1 MIEHTPWRGAQYE
14 RGIEGTRYAILG
26 YSHWHELHEA
36 DADNT
41 TDYVLSRVISGEWH
55 IAFFTQIKN
64 YFEFESHSEFW
75 NRVLF
80 FNFLPSFVGN
90 SDERFNWG
98 IPAEVHRAQTR
109 FLRIVRQAR
118 PDKVLVFTKKGWST
132 RLPAKMPQAGLRF
145 PSVPSF
151 PISHGVRMKLMI
163 RL

>member
-80 FNFLPSFVGN
+80 LTSFQVLLETAMNVSIGAFQP
-90 SDERFNWG
+90 RFTG
-98 IPAEVHRAQTR
+98 HKR
-109 FLRIVRQAR
+109 
-118 PDKVLVFTKKGWST
+118 VF
-132 RLPAKMPQAGLRF
+132 
-145 PSVPSF
+145 
-151 PISHGVRMKLMI
+151 
-163 RL
+163 